1 MTGEAQDRVAG
12 LRRRRRLLVPLVV
25 VLLLAAGG
33 LVAAQPWA
41 DRGEGSAST
50 ALQTTSTSVP
60 TTTTATVVTTTT
72 TSTPTTTTTTAPP
85 PPGPEQMVLAFAG
98 DLLPHQPLNAQ
109 AAAYGAPSGRRYD
122 YRPMLEPMRP
132 LLEGADLAICH
143 LEVPVAAD
151 QGQITGYPS
160 FGSPAEL
167 VDDVAA
173 VGYDG
178 CTTASNHSLDQGF
191 RGVVATLDRMDAAGL
206 GHSGTARTA
215 EEGTRLPVYDVG
227 GAKVANL
234 SYAYDFNGYRIPA
247 DAPFAV
253 NQIDPARIR
262 LDAARA
268 RQEGAQLVVV
278 SLHWGTEYQHEP
290 SAYQR
295 DVVAQLLPSDDIDVI
310 VGHHAHVVQPIER
323 IDGTF
328 VVFGLGNQ
336 LANQRQVP
344 RSDGLTV
351 RLRAQQRPDGRYDVV
366 GVDAIPTYVDAG
378 ASFRVLPI
386 GPTLDGPDG
395 GGALADQLAASYE
408 RTSAVIA
415 GTPTEGVR
423 LVGRS
428 GG

>member
-1 MTGEAQDRVAG
+1 M
-12 LRRRRRLLVPLVV
+12 PLVV
-25 VLLLAAGG
+25 VLLVAAGG
-33 LVAAQPWA
+33 LVAARPWA
-41 DRGEGSAST
+41 DAEEGSVGSGPSAATT
-50 ALQTTSTSVP
+50 APKATTTLPP
-60 TTTTATVVTTTT
+60 TTTTTTTA
-72 TSTPTTTTTTAPP
+72 PTTTTTTAPP

-109 AAAYGAPSGRRYD
+109 AAAYGAASGRRYD

-132 LLEGADLAICH
+132 ILEGADLAICH

-167 VDDVAA
+167 VEDVAA

-191 RGVVATLDRMDAAGL
+191 RGLAATLDRMDAAGL
-206 GHSGTARTA
+206 GHAGTARTA
-215 EEGTRLPVYDVG
+215 EEGARLPVYDVG

-262 LDAARA
+262 ADAARA

-323 IDGTF
+323 IEGTY

-366 GVDAIPTYVDAG
+366 GIDAIPTFVDAG

-395 GGALADQLAASYE
+395 GGALANQLVASYE
-408 RTSAVIA
+408 RTAAIIA
-415 GTPTEGVR
+415 GAQTEGVR